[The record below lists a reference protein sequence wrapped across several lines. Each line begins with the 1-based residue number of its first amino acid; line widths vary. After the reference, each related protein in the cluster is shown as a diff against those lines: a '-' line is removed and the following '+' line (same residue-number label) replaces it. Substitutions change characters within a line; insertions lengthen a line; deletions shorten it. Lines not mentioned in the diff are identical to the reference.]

1 MIICQ
6 KRLIVGCIIKN
17 FTNENNSSLIILNN
31 FFLKKLLINK
41 LLINKLLINKL
52 LINIFK

>member
-41 LLINKLLINKL
+41 LLINKLLIN
-52 LINIFK
+52 IFK